1 MKALKDKY
9 PIKHLCE
16 AVGISRASYYKWLKR
31 KPSKG
36 EHRLKQLKKAISEVY
51 HHHKGIYG
59 YRRITIYLNHYKK
72 MKVNHKCVYRLMRL
86 MGLKAIIRRRKY
98 NYRPS
103 KPIHIHENLLN
114 RKFTAN
120 KAYQKLLTDVTEFQL
135 TNGQKAY
142 LSAVLDLGTN
152 RIVAYELGHSNNNPL
167 VLNTFKQIESK
178 LIAGET
184 MIHSDRGYQYTSHAF
199 AQFIK
204 DHQAIQSMSRVGKC
218 IDNGPMESFFG
229 ILKSELYYLNKYDT
243 FENLKNDI
251 DQYIR
256 FFNTKRITLKM
267 GLAIPAIE

>member
-1 MKALKDKY
+1 MKSLREKY

-16 AVGISRASYYKWLKR
+16 VVGISRSSYYKWLKR
-31 KPSKG
+31 KPSKD
-36 EHRLKQLKKAISEVY
+36 EQKLKQLKKNISEVY
-51 HHHKGIYG
+51 HQHKGIYG

-72 MKVNHKCVYRLMRL
+72 MKVNHKCVYRLMSL
-86 MGLKAIIRRRKY
+86 MGLKAVIRRRRY

-103 KPIHIHENLLN
+103 KAIHVSENLLD

-152 RIVAYELGHSNNNPL
+152 QIVAYQLGHSNNNSL
-167 VLNTFKQIESK
+167 VLNTFKQIRSK
-178 LIAGET
+178 LIANET
-184 MIHSDRGYQYTSHAF
+184 LIHSDRGYQYTSYAF

-204 DHQAIQSMSRVGKC
+204 DTQAIQSMSRVGKC
-218 IDNGPMESFFG
+218 IDNGPMENFFG

-243 FENLKNDI
+243 FDNLTNDI
-251 DQYIR
+251 NQYID
-256 FFNTKRITLKM
+256 FFNTKRVTLKM
-267 GLAIPAIE
+267 GLAIPA